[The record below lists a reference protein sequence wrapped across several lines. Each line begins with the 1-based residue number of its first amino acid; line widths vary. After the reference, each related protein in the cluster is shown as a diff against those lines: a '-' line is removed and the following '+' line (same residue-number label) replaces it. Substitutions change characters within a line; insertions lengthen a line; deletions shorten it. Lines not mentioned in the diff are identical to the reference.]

1 MYFCIKVSLNM
12 SKKGIVDFVRNHKQ
26 LVVIITAALLLE
38 LLSGTQYYYTHRMLE
53 RELEKRAETELRFKA
68 VLIKSTL
75 NASEDLLKS
84 HKYDIN
90 LHLSKPDSM
99 FEVTRRL
106 VYGSRYVGGG
116 FVAFVPY
123 HFPSKG
129 RLFEAYTR
137 RDEEGPMMT
146 QIASNKHDY
155 TKRDYYRK
163 ALSIDKPFWSDPY
176 MDQEGARGMVTS
188 YVTTIH
194 DRRDSIVAVA
204 GIDVHLN
211 WLDDTLNAHHI
222 YPSSFI
228 LLLNEQGAIISKPR
242 ERGTQE
248 ANLIN
253 DSTVQR
259 NKSRSGRSV
268 VIRFNNDGRKG
279 TIFYANMR
287 GIPHWQIA
295 VACYDDEV
303 YETLYSLRLILML
316 LMLMAFSVLLY
327 MIRSFVRTE
336 RNLHLADIEREK
348 IGSELRI
355 ASRIQQAMIEI
366 SDKSYSIRDDL
377 TLCGSLDPAKE
388 VGGDFYC
395 AFVRNEKLFFCIGD
409 VSGKGVP
416 SAIIMAVAHALFKS
430 IAQKE
435 DNPSH
440 IMNALNTSGCQ
451 NNKTNIFTTMFVGV
465 LDLPTGHLRY
475 CNAGHEIPLIIKKED
490 GKCTISRLDVMPN
503 LPIGLFDDFKYVMQ
517 KKAISHGTTLFLYTD
532 GLTEARNLQH
542 EQFGMSRLEELLTKL
557 NTNDPQ
563 QLINGVKEAVEQFT
577 EGAEQSDDLTILT
590 FHYAPKE
597 EEYLFT
603 DDLTLQNDVREVAQ
617 LNSFVKGAMEQL
629 GIEKPFARK
638 LQLAVEEAVVNVIDY
653 AYPAGKVGNINVK
666 VTSNGHQLRFIITDE
681 GIAFNP
687 TEASQVDTTLSAEE
701 RPVGG
706 LGILLV
712 RELMDSVN
720 YERVNGKNILTL
732 CKEMENK
739 KVIN

>member
-1 MYFCIKVSLNM
+1 
-12 SKKGIVDFVRNHKQ
+12 
-26 LVVIITAALLLE
+26 
-38 LLSGTQYYYTHRMLE
+38 
-53 RELEKRAETELRFKA
+53 
-68 VLIKSTL
+68 
-75 NASEDLLKS
+75 
-84 HKYDIN
+84 
-90 LHLSKPDSM
+90 M
-99 FEVTRRL
+99 F
-106 VYGSRYVGGG
+106 
-116 FVAFVPY
+116 
-123 HFPSKG
+123 
-129 RLFEAYTR
+129 
-137 RDEEGPMMT
+137 
-146 QIASNKHDY
+146 
-155 TKRDYYRK
+155 
-163 ALSIDKPFWSDPY
+163 
-176 MDQEGARGMVTS
+176 
-188 YVTTIH
+188 
-194 DRRDSIVAVA
+194 
-204 GIDVHLN
+204 
-211 WLDDTLNAHHI
+211 
-222 YPSSFI
+222 
-228 LLLNEQGAIISKPR
+228 
-242 ERGTQE
+242 
-248 ANLIN
+248 
-253 DSTVQR
+253 
-259 NKSRSGRSV
+259 
-268 VIRFNNDGRKG
+268 
-279 TIFYANMR
+279 
-287 GIPHWQIA
+287 
-295 VACYDDEV
+295 
-303 YETLYSLRLILML
+303 
-316 LMLMAFSVLLY
+316 MAFAVLLY

-336 RNLHLADIEREK
+336 RSLHLADIEREK

-355 ASRIQQAMIEI
+355 ASNIQKAMIAI
-366 SDKSYSIRDDL
+366 NDKSYSIRDDL

-388 VGGDFYC
+388 VGGDFYY
-395 AFVRNEKLFFCIGD
+395 AFIRNEKLFFCIGD

-416 SAIIMAVAHALFKS
+416 SAIIMAVAHALFRS

-451 NNKTNIFTTMFVGV
+451 NNKTNIFTTMFIGV

-490 GKCTISRLDVMPN
+490 GNCTISKLDVMPN

-517 KKAISHGTTLFLYTD
+517 KEAISHGTTLFLYTD

-542 EQFGMSRLEELLTKL
+542 EQFGMSRLEELLTRL

-563 QLINGVKEAVEQFT
+563 LLINGVKEAVEQFT

-603 DDLTLQNDVREVAQ
+603 DHLTLQNDVREVAQ

-653 AYPAGKVGNINVK
+653 AYPAGKVGNIDVK

-720 YERVNGKNILTL
+720 YERVDGKNILTL

>member
-1 MYFCIKVSLNM
+1 
-12 SKKGIVDFVRNHKQ
+12 
-26 LVVIITAALLLE
+26 
-38 LLSGTQYYYTHRMLE
+38 
-53 RELEKRAETELRFKA
+53 
-68 VLIKSTL
+68 
-75 NASEDLLKS
+75 
-84 HKYDIN
+84 
-90 LHLSKPDSM
+90 
-99 FEVTRRL
+99 
-106 VYGSRYVGGG
+106 
-116 FVAFVPY
+116 
-123 HFPSKG
+123 
-129 RLFEAYTR
+129 
-137 RDEEGPMMT
+137 
-146 QIASNKHDY
+146 
-155 TKRDYYRK
+155 
-163 ALSIDKPFWSDPY
+163 
-176 MDQEGARGMVTS
+176 
-188 YVTTIH
+188 
-194 DRRDSIVAVA
+194 
-204 GIDVHLN
+204 
-211 WLDDTLNAHHI
+211 
-222 YPSSFI
+222 
-228 LLLNEQGAIISKPR
+228 
-242 ERGTQE
+242 
-248 ANLIN
+248 
-253 DSTVQR
+253 
-259 NKSRSGRSV
+259 
-268 VIRFNNDGRKG
+268 
-279 TIFYANMR
+279 
-287 GIPHWQIA
+287 
-295 VACYDDEV
+295 
-303 YETLYSLRLILML
+303 
-316 LMLMAFSVLLY
+316 
-327 MIRSFVRTE
+327 
-336 RNLHLADIEREK
+336 
-348 IGSELRI
+348 
-355 ASRIQQAMIEI
+355 
-366 SDKSYSIRDDL
+366 
-377 TLCGSLDPAKE
+377 
-388 VGGDFYC
+388 
-395 AFVRNEKLFFCIGD
+395 
-409 VSGKGVP
+409 
-416 SAIIMAVAHALFKS
+416 MAVAHALFRS

-451 NNKTNIFTTMFVGV
+451 NNKTNIFTTMFIGV

-490 GKCTISRLDVMPN
+490 GNCTISKLDVVPN

-517 KKAISHGTTLFLYTD
+517 KEAISHGTTLFLYTD

-542 EQFGMSRLEELLTKL
+542 EQFGMNRLEELLTRL

-590 FHYAPKE
+590 FRYAPKE

-603 DDLTLQNDVREVAQ
+603 DHLTLQNDVREVAQ

-653 AYPAGKVGNINVK
+653 AYPAGKVGNIDVK